1 MNAKGLVALT
11 IASES
16 CLWHSF
22 LFCGMHVYHVYTI
35 RLMSAYTA
43 RNILLIW
50 PTRAHKHRGQTQV
63 EPCRNIVWNACFD
76 CAPFGSLFELHC
88 NVQRL
93 LTLMREVYSR
103 FLQLFTLG
111 IMECGSQ
118 HKVVVM
124 WQDWQSWTKG
134 MYLDSQSSLGSN
146 VWSGPDSPKDSKHRS
161 VTCFR
166 VSGSSTDRPGSSLE
180 RNLLE
185 TIRWQMGSSL

>member
-1 MNAKGLVALT
+1 MENAVFAGYVFKTFDRRLTTEKKNFHMSFRLLDLTRNHRSAKKRYCMMYYSSGVAPVY
-11 IASES
+11 IY
-16 CLWHSF
+16 
-22 LFCGMHVYHVYTI
+22 GMHVYHVYTI

-124 WQDWQSWTKG
+124 
-134 MYLDSQSSLGSN
+134 
-146 VWSGPDSPKDSKHRS
+146 
-161 VTCFR
+161 
-166 VSGSSTDRPGSSLE
+166 
-180 RNLLE
+180 
-185 TIRWQMGSSL
+185 